1 MQAAQH
7 QCGFSWRAVSP
18 TFTSWPHVSSPFAL
32 SRAVRISASAIE
44 GATRRPAPHA
54 IAARRETVVK
64 FIKVWAS
71 ELRSTSP
78 ARYISAFSQRFQTGV
93 TLSQIR
99 TSLRNRALH
108 EVPVH
113 KENCGKHRCATT
125 WEL

>member
-18 TFTSWPHVSSPFAL
+18 ELMSWPQVSSPFAL
-32 SRAVRISASAIE
+32 SRAVRISASAID

-54 IAARRETVVK
+54 MAARRETVVK
-64 FIKVWAS
+64 FIKLWAS
-71 ELRSTSP
+71 ELRSTST

-99 TSLRNRALH
+99 TSLDYLALRRIGAR
-108 EVPVH
+108 
-113 KENCGKHRCATT
+113 KE
-125 WEL
+125 